1 MLIYFIIH
9 RLYIHVYIV
18 ICISLYNSIFFRKE
32 AFVEPL
38 VVIPSCVMLMVNSEK
53 WKRGVKHSP
62 DCYSSCQFFCVS
74 KDL

>member
-1 MLIYFIIH
+1 MLIYLIIH

-18 ICISLYNSIFFRKE
+18 ICISIFFRKE

-38 VVIPSCVMLMVNSEK
+38 AVIPSCMMLMVNSEK

-62 DCYSSCQFFCVS
+62 DCYSSR
-74 KDL
+74 